1 MFNDTQNYFLKK
13 AEKALI
19 QASSLLSDLAAAS

>member
-13 AEKALI
+13 PEKALI
-19 QASSLLSDLAAAS
+19 QAGSVLSDLAASS